1 MKSTIMLLGESLSKN
16 SEALSNATRN
26 RLRMILIVVAEFTS
40 LINRKRYDK
49 ESDAMDTA
57 KSPGSIGKE

>member
-1 MKSTIMLLGESLSKN
+1 MKSTIMLLGESLSKK

>member
-16 SEALSNATRN
+16 SEALFNATRN